1 MTVLEKSVGAFRGF
15 EVVLR
20 KECNFNL
27 QENLNEL
34 EEIAEYFGD
43 IVLRKIDKDCEEDFE
58 DLLEY
63 KSILRKIENIITDEF
78 IRYNEK
84 HNKVEEEE

>member
-1 MTVLEKSVGAFRGF
+1 MAVLEKSVGTFRGF

-20 KECNFNL
+20 KDCNFNL

-34 EEIAEYFGD
+34 EEIAEYFGH
-43 IVLRKIDKDCEEDFE
+43 IILSKIDKDCEEDLE

-63 KSILRKIENIITDEF
+63 KSILSKIENIITDEF